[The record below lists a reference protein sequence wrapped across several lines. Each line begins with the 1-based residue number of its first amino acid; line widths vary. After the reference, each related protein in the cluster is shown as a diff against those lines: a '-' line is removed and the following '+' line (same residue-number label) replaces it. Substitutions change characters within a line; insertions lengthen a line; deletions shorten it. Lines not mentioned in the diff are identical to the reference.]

1 MPPTSTAESSTDL
14 FAKNLLTELEQRA
27 AEAIEKGDI
36 ASYKACLKWGREAL
50 YEGFSAGNA
59 INDLVRARAVLV
71 DALLRAAWQQHMGAE
86 AQALALVAA
95 GGYGRGELLPYSD
108 IDLLIL
114 HGKELSEGQT
124 TALQGFLTFLW
135 DIGLEVGQSV
145 RTPEDCA
152 QQAEDDLTVMTNLLE
167 ARHLSGADSLFEAMR
182 EAISFEHIWPVD
194 RFFAGKL
201 EEQRK
206 RHAKFDDTGYKVEPN
221 VKESPGGLRDI
232 QTIAW
237 VAKRHFDAQSL
248 LDLVEHGFLSAQEH
262 QELTEGQAF
271 LWRVRFALHMLN
283 ERREDRLLFDHQMKV
298 ANLFGYS
305 DDSHNLAVEQFMQRY
320 YRSIKAL
327 SCLNDILL
335 QLFEEAIV
343 HGEEA
348 VEPKTINRRFQS
360 RHGFIEV
367 RHDEVFQQNPFALL
381 EIFYLMQQ
389 DRELTGIRAET
400 LRLIRRSRGL
410 IDDNFR
416 DDIRARSFFME
427 ILRNGNGLTRALRR
441 MNRYGLLGRY
451 LPAFGLVIG
460 RMQYD
465 LFHTLTVDEHT
476 LFVVRNLRRMAM
488 DRFADELPFC
498 NEVMRRIPKP
508 ELLYLAGFFHDI
520 AKGRGGDHSELGA
533 DDARSFAL
541 AHGLSSYDSELIAWL
556 VQQHL
561 LMSMTA
567 QRKDISDP
575 QEIHEFASRVG
586 ERSRLDY
593 LFLLTVADIRA
604 TNPNLWNSWRE
615 TLLTD
620 LYRNTARSLERG
632 LDDPIRE
639 QEFIAETKQQAL
651 DLLKQKNL
659 NAAEVNAVWARIE
672 SDYFLRNAAHEIAW
686 TTAGILGCKEED
698 LPLVM
703 ADNAS
708 DQGTSVFVYTKDE
721 DYLFGLLTGVLAKLG
736 LTILDAR
743 LSATTDSY
751 TLDTYVVTESDGRN
765 IDSDSRLEEISTTL
779 RAALKDPLYEQA
791 VVHQHV
797 PRQLKHFSVPTQV
810 HFSQDDKGQY
820 TILELVTGDRPGLLS
835 VIGDIFRGHQL
846 LVLAAKVGTIGE
858 RAEDVFFITDHK
870 HKPLQDPGLFHQLR
884 HELADRLDRDRE
896 DN

>member
-1 MPPTSTAESSTDL
+1 MTDAMAADETSDL
-14 FAKNLLTELEQRA
+14 FANNLLKALQEKA
-27 AEAIEKGDI
+27 DAAIEKGDI
-36 ASYKACLKWGREAL
+36 ASYKECLTWGRQAL
-50 YEGFSAGNA
+50 YEGFGAGNA

-71 DALLRAAWQQHMGAE
+71 DVLLSAAWQQHMGTE

-114 HGKELSEGQT
+114 HDDTLSDPQT
-124 TALQGFLTFLW
+124 VALQGFLTFLW

-145 RTPEDCA
+145 RTPRECA
-152 QQAEDDLTVMTNLLE
+152 QQAENDLTVMTNLLE
-167 ARHLSGADSLFEAMR
+167 TRLLSGAPHLLSAMQV
-182 EAISFEHIWPVD
+182 AISADRIWPVN
-194 RFFAGKL
+194 RFFEGKL
-201 EEQRK
+201 EEQNR

-237 VAKRHFDAQSL
+237 VAKRHFDAHSL
-248 LDLVEHGFLSAQEH
+248 HDLVKHGFLSEQEYR
-262 QELTEGQAF
+262 ELADGQAF

-298 ANLFGYS
+298 ATLFGYA

-335 QLFEEAIV
+335 QLFEEAII
-343 HGEEA
+343 HGKED
-348 VEPKTINRRFQS
+348 VTPKPINRRFQS

-367 RHDEVFQQNPFALL
+367 THDEVFEQTPFALL

-389 DRELTGIRAET
+389 DRELVGIRAET

-410 IDDNFR
+410 IDSSFR

-427 ILRNGNGLTRALRR
+427 ILRNGDGLTRALRR

-488 DRFADELPFC
+488 QRFASELPFC
-498 NEVMRRIPKP
+498 HEVMQCIPKP

-533 DDARSFAL
+533 SDAREFAL

-575 QEIHEFASRVG
+575 QEIHEFASKVG
-586 ERSRLDY
+586 NRSRLDY

-620 LYRNTARSLERG
+620 LYKNTARSFERG
-632 LDDPIRE
+632 LDDPLRE
-639 QEFIAETKQQAL
+639 QEMISETKHKALELLSQQNL
-651 DLLKQKNL
+651 D
-659 NAAEVNAVWARIE
+659 AAAVEPIWARIE
-672 SDYFLRNAAHEIAW
+672 PDYFRRNPPHEIAW
-686 TTAGILGCKEED
+686 ATAGIHGCVVDE

-708 DQGTSVFVYTKDE
+708 PTGTTVFVYTRDV
-721 DYLFGLLTGVLAKLG
+721 DYLFGLLTGVLARLG

-743 LSATTDSY
+743 LSATTDQY
-751 TLDTYVVTESDGRN
+751 TLDTYVIAESDGARIAN
-765 IDSDSRLEEISTTL
+765 RERLEEIRNTL
-779 RAALKDPLYEQA
+779 RAALLDPNYNPAPVL
-791 VVHQHV
+791 QHIS
-797 PRQLKHFSVPTQV
+797 RQLKHFSVPTQV
-810 HFSQDDKGQY
+810 HFSHDEKSQH
-820 TILELVTGDRPGLLS
+820 TVMELVTADRPGLLS
-835 VIGDIFRGHQL
+835 AVGEVFRSHKL
-846 LVLAAKVGTIGE
+846 LVHAAKIGTIGE
-858 RAEDVFFITDHK
+858 RAEDVFFITNHK
-870 HKPLQDPGLFHQLR
+870 HKPLKDPALLNLLR
-884 HELADRLDRDRE
+884 YELANRLDRD
-896 DN
+896 NSN